1 MNSDLILILAVFVT
15 GFGAA
20 ISGETLFWL
29 FTPAMGALILLASR
43 QRTATH
49 SLSLENVSTL
59 PSALARTVEQTLDAL
74 PQGQAR
80 TLLLELVHQATA
92 AFGGADPTF
101 DKSAEQATRDS
112 VRELVEGSCQIAT
125 DLARLATAIP
135 ATRTSGEVREH
146 AVASAELLAKRLN
159 DASASVAA
167 LVASSMEGGTPA
179 SDRVDE
185 LVRDIKAD
193 ASARRDAKEE
203 LKQTL
208 S

>member
-1 MNSDLILILAVFVT
+1 MNSDLVLILAVFVT

-29 FTPAMGALILLASR
+29 FTPAMGGLILLASK
-43 QRTATH
+43 QRTAAH
-49 SLSLENVSTL
+49 HNSLENVSQL
-59 PSALARTVEQTLDAL
+59 PPALARTVEQTLDAL
-74 PQGQAR
+74 QEGQAR
-80 TLLLELVHQATA
+80 TLLLDLVHQATA
-92 AFGGADPTF
+92 AFAGADPAF
-101 DKSAEQATRDS
+101 DKSAEQATRSS
-112 VRELVEGSCQIAT
+112 VTELVEGSCHIAT
-125 DLARLATAIP
+125 DLARLETAIP
-135 ATRTSGEVREH
+135 ATRTSGEVRSH
-146 AVASAELLAKRLN
+146 AVASSELLAKRLS

-179 SDRVDE
+179 SDRVEE

-208 S
+208 G